1 MARTV
6 REARIETRTA
16 RAKLKRG
23 RQAHW
28 RALLPGRL
36 RLGYQRKPDT
46 MAGRWLLMRR
56 RGGAYHVEPL
66 GWADDADEADGAA
79 VLTFEQAQAKALEN
93 ADAGEGQ
100 PRYRLTVRRAIA
112 DYVEFKLAE
121 GRNTNDTERR
131 AAAHIL
137 PVLGDIEVADLT
149 STRIRRWL
157 SDLAASPAFKRTKE
171 GADRKF
177 KPTPEDEEAV
187 RRRRS
192 SANRVLSTLKAAL
205 NHAYD
210 EKRVASN
217 DAWGRRVKPF
227 RDVDVARVRYLTVAE
242 AQRLINACAP
252 VFRPLVIAALQTG
265 ARYSELARLTVAD
278 FNEPSGTVHVRKS
291 KSGKPRHIVLTEEG
305 IAFFR
310 QTCVGRAGG
319 ELMFYRDSGAPWMP
333 SQQGRFMS
341 EAVTRA
347 KISPPISFHGLR
359 HTWASLSVMNG
370 VPLMIVAKNLGHAD
384 TAMVEKHYGHMAPSF
399 VADAIRAGAPK
410 FGIEVEANVH
420 AIR

>member
-16 RAKLKRG
+16 RAKLKPG
-23 RQAHW
+23 RQPHW

-36 RLGYQRKPDT
+36 RLGYQRKPDAT
-46 MAGRWLLMRR
+46 AGRWLLMRR

-66 GWADDADEADGAA
+66 GWADDADGADGLS

-93 ADAGEGQ
+93 ADAGEDQ
-100 PRYRLTVRRAIA
+100 PRYRLTVRRALA
-112 DYVEFKLAE
+112 DYVEFKQSE
-121 GRNTNDTERR
+121 GRDTNDTERR

-157 SDLAASPAFKRTKE
+157 SDLAASPAFKRTKK

-265 ARYSELARLTVAD
+265 ARYGELARLTVAD
-278 FNEPSGTVHVRKS
+278 LQRDFRHGPRAQEQERQAEAHRIDRRGRHVLPADLRRPRRRRVDVPSRNRRTLDALTARALHVGGGNAREDFS
-291 KSGKPRHIVLTEEG
+291 SDFIPRSAAHMGKPERDEWSAFDDRRQEPRSRRH
-305 IAFFR
+305 
-310 QTCVGRAGG
+310 
-319 ELMFYRDSGAPWMP
+319 RDG
-333 SQQGRFMS
+333 
-341 EAVTRA
+341 
-347 KISPPISFHGLR
+347 
-359 HTWASLSVMNG
+359 
-370 VPLMIVAKNLGHAD
+370 
-384 TAMVEKHYGHMAPSF
+384 
-399 VADAIRAGAPK
+399 
-410 FGIEVEANVH
+410 
-420 AIR
+420 

>member
-1 MARTV
+1 MPGV
-6 REARIETRTA
+6 IHEARIETRTA

-23 RQAHW
+23 RQAHF
-28 RALLPGRL
+28 RAILPGRL
-36 RLGYQRKPDT
+36 HLGYQRKPDAT
-46 MAGRWLLMRR
+46 AGRWLLRR
-56 RGGAYHVEPL
+56 YRGGRYHVEAL
-66 GWADDADEADGAA
+66 GWADDADDADGAS
-79 VLTFEQAQAKALEN
+79 VLTFEQAQAKALEC
-93 ADAGEGQ
+93 ADVGEGQ
-100 PRYRLTVRRAIA
+100 PRYHLTVRRAIA
-112 DYVEFKLAE
+112 DYIEFKRAE
-121 GRNTNDTERR
+121 GRETNDTERR

-137 PVLGDIEVADLT
+137 PALGDIEVADLT
-149 STRIRRWL
+149 SARIRRWL
-157 SDLAASPAFKRTKE
+157 SDLASSPAFKRTKK

-227 RDVDVARVRYLTVAE
+227 RDVDVARVRYLNVIE
-242 AQRLINACAP
+242 AQRLMNACAP

-265 ARYSELARLTVAD
+265 ARYGELTRLVVSD
-278 FNEPSGTVHVRKS
+278 FHPDAGTIHIRRS
-291 KSGKPRHIVLTEEG
+291 KSGKSRHIVLTEEG
-305 IAFFR
+305 VTFFQ
-310 QTCVGRAGG
+310 QTCAGRVGG
-319 ELMFYRDSGAPWMP
+319 ELMFPRESGAPWMP

-384 TAMVEKHYGHMAPSF
+384 ITMVERHYGHMAPSY

-410 FGIEVEANVH
+410 FGLAADSKVGVLH
-420 AIR
+420 

>member
-1 MARTV
+1 MPGV
-6 REARIETRTA
+6 IHEARIETRTA

-23 RQAHW
+23 RQAHF
-28 RALLPGRL
+28 RAILPGRL
-36 RLGYQRKPDT
+36 HLGYQRKPDAT
-46 MAGRWLLMRR
+46 AGRWLLRR
-56 RGGAYHVEPL
+56 HRGGTYQVEAL
-66 GWADDADEADGAA
+66 GWADDADEADGAS
-79 VLTFEQAQAKALEN
+79 VLTFEQAQAKALES
-93 ADAGEGQ
+93 ADVGEGQ

-112 DYVEFKLAE
+112 DYVEFKQSE
-121 GRNTNDTERR
+121 GRDTNDTERR

-137 PVLGDIEVADLT
+137 PVLGNIEVADLT

-157 SDLAASPAFKRTKE
+157 SDLAASPAFKRTKR

-265 ARYSELARLTVAD
+265 ARYGELARLVVSDFHAD
-278 FNEPSGTVHVRKS
+278 AGTVHVRKS

-310 QTCVGRAGG
+310 QTCIGRAGG
-319 ELMFYRDSGAPWMP
+319 DLDVPSRDRRTMDALAAGALHVGGDHAREDFTTNFISRPAAHVGFIVSDGGRAADGRCEESRAQQTPRWQSGIIL
-333 SQQGRFMS
+333 
-341 EAVTRA
+341 
-347 KISPPISFHGLR
+347 ISPRRMWPTRS
-359 HTWASLSVMNG
+359 
-370 VPLMIVAKNLGHAD
+370 
-384 TAMVEKHYGHMAPSF
+384 APARRGS
-399 VADAIRAGAPK
+399 A
-410 FGIEVEANVH
+410 
-420 AIR
+420 

>member
-1 MARTV
+1 
-6 REARIETRTA
+6 
-16 RAKLKRG
+16 
-23 RQAHW
+23 
-28 RALLPGRL
+28 
-36 RLGYQRKPDT
+36 
-46 MAGRWLLMRR
+46 MAGRWLLRR
-56 RGGAYHVEPL
+56 HRGGAYQVEAL
-66 GWADDADEADGAA
+66 GWADDADDADGVS
-79 VLTFEQAQAKALEN
+79 VLTFEQAQAKALET
-93 ADAGEGQ
+93 ADTGEGQ
-100 PRYRLTVRRAIA
+100 PRYRLTVRRALA
-112 DYVEFKLAE
+112 DYIEFKQAE
-121 GRNTNDTERR
+121 GRDTNDTERR

-137 PVLGDIEVADLT
+137 PVLGNIEVADLT

-157 SDLAASPAFKRTKE
+157 SDLAASPAFKRTKK

-177 KPTPEDEEAV
+177 KPTPADEEAV

-192 SANRVLSTLKAAL
+192 SANRVLTTLKAAL

-252 VFRPLVIAALQTG
+252 VFRPLVVAALQTG
-265 ARYSELARLTVAD
+265 ARYGELARLVVSDFHAD
-278 FNEPSGTVHVRKS
+278 AGTVHIRRS
-291 KSGKPRHIVLTEEG
+291 KSGKSRHIVLTEEG

-310 QTCVGRAGG
+310 QTCVGRAGDD
-319 ELMFYRDSGAPWMP
+319 LMFPRETGAPWMP

-359 HTWASLSVMNG
+359 HTWASLSAMNG
-370 VPLMIVAKNLGHAD
+370 VPLMVVAKTLGHAD
-384 TAMVEKHYGHMAPSF
+384 TAMVQHHYGHLSPSY
-399 VADAIRAGAPK
+399 VADAIRAGAPR
-410 FGIEVEANVH
+410 FDIVEEENVR
-420 AIR
+420 ALK